1 MSIAGIL
8 SSGLSSLNT
17 QSVVS
22 PRQQFQQELQQL
34 GQDLQ
39 AGNLSAAQADFA
51 TLQQNSP
58 ISSSASTSNSNPIA
72 QAFSQL
78 GKDLQSGNLSAA
90 QQDYSK
96 IQQDVQSQSTQA
108 QQHRHHHGIRGDSQ
122 DQANPIAQEFSELSQ
137 ALTSGNLS
145 AAQQAYS
152 TLQQSFQAFTGESAF
167 ASTTSASSSTAS
179 ALQAIA

>member
-8 SSGLSSLNT
+8 GSSLSSLNT
-17 QSVVS
+17 QNITS

-51 TLQQNSP
+51 TLQQNAP
-58 ISSSASTSNSNPIA
+58 AGSTTSTQSNNPIA
-72 QAFSQL
+72 QAFTQL

-90 QQDYSK
+90 QQDYST
-96 IQQDVQSQSTQA
+96 IQQDVQSQSSQV
-108 QQHRHHHGIRGDSQ
+108 QQHHRHHGARVESQ
-122 DQANPIAQEFSELSQ
+122 DQPNPVAQEFSQLSQ
-137 ALTSGNLS
+137 ALQSGNLS

-152 TLQQSFQAFTGESAF
+152 TLQQSFQAFTGTDAF
-167 ASTTSASSSTAS
+167 ASPTASSSSTSGFQVTA
-179 ALQAIA
+179 